1 MKRSVQ
7 KHSYTAARIILGG
20 LFLWAAWGKLL
31 DPEAFADI
39 IENYHLLPSPL
50 INLFTLILPMLE
62 AICGGLLIANRM
74 TRGAVLILIFL
85 LTVFIGALGISLVRG
100 LDINCGCFS
109 LSESTRPSLVWALV
123 QDVIMLLMGVWI
135 LVFKLNWIPERQTT
149 QS

>member
-7 KHSYTAARIILGG
+7 TYIYTVVRIILGG
-20 LFLWAAWGKLL
+20 LFLWAAWGKLM
-31 DPEAFADI
+31 DPGAFADV

-50 INLFTLILPMLE
+50 INLFALILPMLE

-74 TRGAVLILIFL
+74 TRGAALILIFL
-85 LTVFIGALGISLVRG
+85 LTVFIGALGISLIRG

-123 QDVIMLLMGVWI
+123 RNVIMLLMGVWV
-135 LVFKLNWIPERQTT
+135 LLFKLNWIPIRQAT
-149 QS
+149 QP